1 MNVPGE
7 FNRRGGRKNTIRVL
21 IPQGLALFV
30 LRVEREI
37 V

>member
-7 FNRRGGRKNTIRVL
+7 FNRRGGRNYIRVL